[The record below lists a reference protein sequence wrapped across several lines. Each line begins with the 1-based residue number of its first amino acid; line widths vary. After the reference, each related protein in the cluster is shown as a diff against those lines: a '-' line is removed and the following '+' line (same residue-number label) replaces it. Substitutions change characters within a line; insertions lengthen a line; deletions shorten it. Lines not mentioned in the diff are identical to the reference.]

1 MESNMRC
8 GVNRKS
14 QNTNVLLVHSE
25 LGRSKRVTFEL
36 PSSKDQTF
44 VYGLE
49 KPRDLEGA
57 RDVSMRWVE
66 HQPNPD
72 NKPGPD
78 FIAMNKLAA
87 DEHVITSKDQVRK
100 NNTRST
106 TARALQHKHKHTLGI
121 RIYSSSS
128 VTPRQK
134 RVRRMGDVRVMI
146 SGRNEGRWVPPIP
159 VAVSILTDHRLAHT
173 CYGVPTAWTGN
184 RLSSG
189 SRTSRP

>member
-1 MESNMRC
+1 MRC

-25 LGRSKRVTFEL
+25 LGKSKRVTFEL
-36 PSSKDQTF
+36 PSSKESGF

-87 DEHVITSKDQVRK
+87 DEHIITSKDQVRHRTPPHF
-100 NNTRST
+100 TRT
-106 TARALQHKHKHTLGI
+106 KPPARTRARAAAHVI
-121 RIYSSSS
+121 SS
-128 VTPRQK
+128 RAA
-134 RVRRMGDVRVMI
+134 DAA
-146 SGRNEGRWVPPIP
+146 
-159 VAVSILTDHRLAHT
+159 AVDAR
-173 CYGVPTAWTGN
+173 
-184 RLSSG
+184 
-189 SRTSRP
+189 